1 MATQT
6 NLPFSWDEVDRISD
20 FNRLQLVL
28 DALPDGDIIRAL
40 GAMRGNGRNEYP
52 VAAMWRALIAG
63 IVFQHNSIE
72 SLIRELNR
80 NSSLLALC
88 GFVPV
93 PMQGRTRYGISP
105 GESRA
110 CRDCYKS
117 FLPAVPRPEVPT
129 SPGSSQT

>member
-52 VAAMWRALIAG
+52 GVG
-63 IVFQHNSIE
+63 DVEGSD
-72 SLIRELNR
+72 
-80 NSSLLALC
+80 
-88 GFVPV
+88 
-93 PMQGRTRYGISP
+93 
-105 GESRA
+105 
-110 CRDCYKS
+110 CRHS
-117 FLPAVPRPEVPT
+117 LPAQLHLFT
-129 SPGSSQT
+129 HTGA